1 MTASRRVRICR
12 LIEKMN
18 KQQNYCSRLGIKNI
32 SIYRGEIIREHS
44 TVNSAN
50 V

>member
-18 KQQNYCSRLGIKNI
+18 RQRNYCSKLGIKNT
-32 SIYRGEIIREHS
+32 SIYRGEAAGKYPTFSSHS
-44 TVNSAN
+44 V
-50 V
+50 

>member
-18 KQQNYCSRLGIKNI
+18 KQKKYCSKLGIKDI
-32 SIYRGEIIREHS
+32 SIYRGETIREHS
-44 TVNSAN
+44 TVNPSN

>member
-18 KQQNYCSRLGIKNI
+18 VQQNYCSKLGIVND
-32 SIYRGEIIREHS
+32 SIYRGKKMIVGRHNY
-44 TVNSAN
+44 VR
-50 V
+50 